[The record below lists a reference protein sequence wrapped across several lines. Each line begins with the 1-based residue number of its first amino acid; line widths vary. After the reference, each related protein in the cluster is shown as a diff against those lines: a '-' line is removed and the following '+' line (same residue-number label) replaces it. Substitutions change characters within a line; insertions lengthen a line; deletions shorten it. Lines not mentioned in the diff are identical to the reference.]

1 MTPLRVLA
9 VDDEALALRRIE
21 IAMSQVPGAELIGTA
36 RGGREGLELVGRLR
50 PDVLLLDINM
60 AGFGGFDVVEG
71 LDSANAPLVIFITAF
86 DQYAVRAFQVSAVD
100 YLLKPLE
107 FDRLRAALDKARTT
121 LRLID
126 AEDRATELK
135 ELVANLR
142 QHRAAVDEPSR
153 FETEIWAPR
162 GCGFERVLVS
172 DINWVEA
179 ERDYVQ
185 LRTGARSYLI
195 RETMNGMEARLDP
208 EMFIRVHRSALV
220 RIDRIGSIR
229 RPGYGRFSLQLTS
242 GEEVPVGRTY
252 VKQIKKLIG
261 SAPGDPEPASA
272 QLMTAGASA

>member
-21 IAMSQVPGAELIGTA
+21 IAMSKVRDAELIGTA
-36 RGGREGLELVGRLR
+36 RGGREGLDLVGELR
-50 PDVLLLDINM
+50 PDILLLDINM
-60 AGFGGFDVVEG
+60 AGFGGFDVVDG
-71 LDSANAPLVIFITAF
+71 LDPAHAPLVIFVTAF

-107 FDRLRAALDKARTT
+107 FDRLQAAMDKARTT

-126 AEDRATELK
+126 AEDRASELK
-135 ELVANLR
+135 DLVAALR
-142 QHRAAVDEPSR
+142 QHRDRDEPSR
-153 FETEIWAPR
+153 YETEIWAPR
-162 GCGFERVLVS
+162 GSGFERVLV
-172 DINWVEA
+172 DDLVWIEA

-185 LRTGARSYLI
+185 LRTAARAYLI
-195 RETMNGMEARLDP
+195 RETMNGMESRLDP
-208 EMFIRVHRSALV
+208 AVFIRVHRSALV

-252 VKQIKKLIG
+252 VKSIKRLLG
-261 SAPGDPEPASA
+261 TAPAEADAQFTPEV
-272 QLMTAGASA
+272 QTA

>member
-21 IAMSQVPGAELIGTA
+21 IAVSRVPGVELIGTA
-36 RGGREGLELVGRLR
+36 RGGREGLEMVERLR

-71 LDSANAPLVIFITAF
+71 LSTQNAPLVIFCTAF

-121 LRLID
+121 LRLLD
-126 AEDRATELK
+126 AEERAVELK
-135 ELVANLR
+135 ELVGALR
-142 QHRAAVDEPSR
+142 QHRDGADETSR
-153 FETEIWAPR
+153 YETEIWAPR
-162 GCGFERVLVS
+162 GSGFERVLVS

-179 ERDYVQ
+179 ERDYVH
-185 LRTGARSYLI
+185 LRTGARSYLL
-195 RETMNGMEARLDP
+195 RETMNGIQSRLDP
-208 EMFIRVHRSALV
+208 DMFIRVHRSALV
-220 RIDRIGSIR
+220 RVDRIGSIR
-229 RPGYGRFSLQLTS
+229 RPGYGRFSLLLTS

-252 VKQIKKLIG
+252 VKQIKRLIG
-261 SAPGDPEPASA
+261 AGPDSDTECEP
-272 QLMTAGASA
+272 MTLRAIGA

>member
-21 IAMSQVPGAELIGTA
+21 IAMSRVPGAELIGTA
-36 RGGREGLELVGRLR
+36 RGGREGLELVEKLR

-71 LDSANAPLVIFITAF
+71 LSATNAPLVIFATAF

-107 FDRLRAALDKARTT
+107 FERLRAALDKARTT

-126 AEDRATELK
+126 AEDRAAELK
-135 ELVANLR
+135 ELVTTLR
-142 QHRAAVDEPSR
+142 QHRAVSEETSHY
-153 FETEIWAPR
+153 ETEIWAPR
-162 GCGFERVLVS
+162 GCGFERVLVA

-179 ERDYVQ
+179 ERDYVK

-208 EMFIRVHRSALV
+208 ASFIRVHRSALV
-220 RIDRIGSIR
+220 RVDRIGSIR
-229 RPGYGRFSLQLTS
+229 RPGYGRFSLLLTS

-252 VKQIKKLIG
+252 VKGIKRLIG
-261 SAPGDPEPASA
+261 SAPSEEEERPVQMLAQSA
-272 QLMTAGASA
+272 

>member
-21 IAMSQVPGAELIGTA
+21 IAMSRVPGAELIGTA
-36 RGGREGLELVGRLR
+36 RGGREGLELVEQLR

-60 AGFGGFDVVEG
+60 AGFGGFDVVDG
-71 LDSANAPLVIFITAF
+71 LSAANAPLVIFITAF

-107 FDRLRAALDKARTT
+107 FDRLQAALDKARTT

-126 AEDRATELK
+126 AEERAAELK
-135 ELVANLR
+135 ELVTTLR
-142 QHRAAVDEPSR
+142 QHRAAAQEPSR
-153 FETEIWAPR
+153 YETEIWAPR
-162 GCGFERVLVS
+162 GCGFERVLVA

-208 EMFIRVHRSALV
+208 EVFIRVHRSALV

-229 RPGYGRFSLQLTS
+229 RPGYGRFSLLLTS

-261 SAPGDPEPASA
+261 AGAGEAEPEPM
-272 QLMTAGASA
+272 QLLAAGA